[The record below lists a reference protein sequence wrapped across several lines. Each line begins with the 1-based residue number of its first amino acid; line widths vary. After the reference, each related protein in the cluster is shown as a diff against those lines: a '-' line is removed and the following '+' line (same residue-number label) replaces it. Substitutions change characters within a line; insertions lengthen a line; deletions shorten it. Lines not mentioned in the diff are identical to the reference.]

1 MSNLKIVFVWSHA
14 KKDSRISNLN
24 FSRDVIKGRAHVGEI
39 LIWQTFTPIETVKFP
54 QFIALEYA
62 WNVIDFSKLS
72 D

>member
-1 MSNLKIVFVWSHA
+1 MCNLKIVFVWSHA

-39 LIWQTFTPIETVKFP
+39 LIWQTFTQVESVKFP
-54 QFIALEYA
+54 QFIALESA
-62 WNVIDFSKLS
+62 RTVFDFSKLS